1 MPEYEYSTLWNFICA
16 YLPNYYS
23 RDDVLR
29 SDILRRYI
37 DDEYVAE
44 SDLQWID
51 EYYGSDRNTVTKALL
66 ESEKGFVSEAL
77 ENYYI
82 TEGSNLLG
90 TLYFLTL
97 SS

>member
-1 MPEYEYSTLWNFICA
+1 MQQEEYSNLWNFICA
-16 YLPNYYS
+16 YLPNYYR
-23 RDDVLR
+23 RDDVLQ

-44 SDLQWID
+44 SDLQWIE
-51 EYYGSDRNTVTKALL
+51 EYYSSDKNAATKALMEL
-66 ESEKGFVSEAL
+66 EKGFVSEAL

-90 TLYFLTL
+90 AL
-97 SS
+97 

>member
-1 MPEYEYSTLWNFICA
+1 MQQEEYSNLWNFICA
-16 YLPNYYS
+16 YLPNYCR

-66 ESEKGFVSEAL
+66 ELEKGFVSEAL

-82 TEGSNLLG
+82 TESFNLLG
-90 TLYFLTL
+90 TL
-97 SS
+97 

>member
-1 MPEYEYSTLWNFICA
+1 M
-16 YLPNYYS
+16 
-23 RDDVLR
+23 LR

-51 EYYGSDRNTVTKALL
+51 EYYGSDRNPVTKALL
-66 ESEKGFVSEAL
+66 ELEKGFVSEAL

-82 TEGSNLLG
+82 TESSNLLG
-90 TLYFLTL
+90 TL
-97 SS
+97 

>member
-1 MPEYEYSTLWNFICA
+1 MQQEEYSNLWNFICA
-16 YLPNYYS
+16 NLPNYYR

-51 EYYGSDRNTVTKALL
+51 EYYGSDRNPVTKALL
-66 ESEKGFVSEAL
+66 ELEKGFVSEAL

-82 TEGSNLLG
+82 TESSNLLG
-90 TLYFLTL
+90 TL
-97 SS
+97 

>member
-1 MPEYEYSTLWNFICA
+1 MQQQEYSNLWNFICA

-66 ESEKGFVSEAL
+66 ELEKGFVSEAL

-82 TEGSNLLG
+82 TEGSILLG